1 MSSHTVGD
9 IIQGQVQYAADTTTV
24 VDQFL
29 GDLRDSIQE
38 DQVVLDAEDFANP
51 DFAVTTI
58 GNIATL
64 LNQLAGATVGSP
76 SDITFFEGEVPAEP
90 DAQEFSAIPEV
101 NVPEFTAT
109 APSLEIPEA
118 PEGADTLSAPGEV
131 SIAELPGLDAL
142 TDPQMPRLPDFR
154 TVNIPSTPTVTLPV
168 FNPLVA
174 MPEADFATVT
184 NNFAWAEAAYQTTLL
199 DAATAKLLDD
209 LQNGG
214 YGIETADE
222 DALWERERARQ
233 IEATNFAIEEIRRGS
248 AMRGFPLPPG
258 DLEVSVQRAVQDAS
272 NKLSAV
278 SRDIALKRADMFVEN
293 RKFTL
298 QEVRAVETVLISFH
312 NSRMER
318 ALNAAKATVELGIA
332 VFNASVARHN
342 ARLEA
347 YKTEHV
353 VFESK
358 IRAALL
364 EIEGHRL
371 AIEGKKLEVESQVA
385 QVELYKAQL
394 AGVNALVEIYKTKA
408 QVQTERANI
417 ERLKIEMFRGRVDAY
432 AAQVQAKVAQMN
444 AYEAQIRGEIAK
456 VQAYEAEARAYTA
469 KVEGIKAGAEAHATR
484 ARVEIEQSNAKT
496 RQFEGK
502 LAGFRA
508 QIDKSVEVSR
518 GKIALY
524 QGDVANYGA
533 KTQAYVAATNAGLT
547 QAKIEADMR
556 FKALDTVI
564 ENAKI
569 QLAALAKS
577 AEIKL
582 GANETAGRY
591 FAAQIGAAI
600 GALNTITANIQNT

>member
-1 MSSHTVGD
+1 VAAPD
-9 IIQGQVQYAADTTTV
+9 IGAIIDGNIAYANDAIATANDFIGT
-24 VDQFL
+24 
-29 GDLRDSIQE
+29 LRDSLGE
-38 DQVVLDAEDFANP
+38 DIAVDAGDFANP

-64 LNQLAGATVGSP
+64 LNQLAGAAVTSP
-76 SDITFFEGEVPAEP
+76 TITHFEGQVPAAP
-90 DAQEFSAIPEV
+90 ADQSFGAVPEV
-101 NVPEFTAT
+101 TVPEFTSSAPTLTMPT
-109 APSLEIPEA
+109 APS
-118 PEGADTLSAPGEV
+118 GADTISAPAET
-131 SIAELPGLDAL
+131 SILDLPALDNL
-142 TDPQMPRLPDFR
+142 VDPTLP
-154 TVNIPSTPTVTLPV
+154 TVPTFSTVTIPATPTISIPV

-184 NNFAWAEAAYQTTLL
+184 NNFSWAEAAYQTTLL
-199 DAATAKLLDD
+199 DAATAKLLAD

-233 IEATNFAIEEIRRGS
+233 IEATNFAIEEIRRG
-248 AMRGFPLPPG
+248 AAIRGFPLPPG

-272 NKLSAV
+272 NKVSAV

-298 QEVRAVETVLISFH
+298 QEVRAIETVLISFH

-318 ALNAAKATVELGIA
+318 SLNAAKATVELGIA

-364 EIEGHRL
+364 TIEGHRL
-371 AIEGKKLEVESQVA
+371 TIEGKKLELESQVQ

-444 AYEAQIRGEIAK
+444 AYEAQVRGEIAK
-456 VQAYEAEARAYTA
+456 VQAYEAEARAYVA
-469 KVEGIKAGAEAHATR
+469 KVDGIKARAETFATK

-496 RQFEGK
+496 RQFESK
-502 LAGFRA
+502 ITGFRA
-508 QIDKSVEVSR
+508 EIDKAIEKSR
-518 GKIALY
+518 SQVALY
-524 QGDVANYGA
+524 QGDVSNFSARS
-533 KTQAYVAATNAGLT
+533 QAYVAATQAGLT

-556 FKALDTVI
+556 FKALDVVI

-569 QLAALAKS
+569 QLGALVKS
-577 AEIKL
+577 AEIRL
-582 GANETAGRY
+582 GANDTFGKY
-591 FAAQIGAAI
+591 VAAQVSSAI
-600 GALNTITANIQNT
+600 GALNTITANIQNL